1 MGGGPL
7 GWEESPE
14 AVSLRDGPEGL
25 RSATPEQLAYLL
37 SVCVYEDRVKEGAL
51 LSAFE
56 SGLLIRIL
64 ERAAIILSEMA
75 PRQA

>member
-1 MGGGPL
+1 
-7 GWEESPE
+7 
-14 AVSLRDGPEGL
+14 L